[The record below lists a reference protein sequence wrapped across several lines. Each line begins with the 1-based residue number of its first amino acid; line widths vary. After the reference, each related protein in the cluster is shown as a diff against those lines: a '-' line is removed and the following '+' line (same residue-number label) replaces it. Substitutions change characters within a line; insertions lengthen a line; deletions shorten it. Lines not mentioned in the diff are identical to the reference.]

1 MGKVKD
7 LPLKHIR
14 NIGIMAH
21 IDAGK
26 TTTTE
31 RILYYTGK
39 TYKIGEVDDG
49 AAEMDWMAQEKERGI
64 TITSAAT
71 TCFWR
76 DHQVN
81 ILDTPGHVDFT
92 VEVERS
98 LRVMDGA
105 VAIFCGVEG
114 VEPQSETVWKQADKY
129 RVPRIAY
136 VNKMDRMGSDFH
148 RAVAMMAERL
158 GSNPLVVQ
166 LPLRKEDE
174 FLGVID
180 LVRMKA
186 MVWDDESLGSA
197 LHERE
202 IPSSLKKE
210 AQGHRERLIEALA
223 EDDERLMH
231 KYIEG
236 EVTSREIRSAIRKA
250 TLSLTKVPVL
260 CGASFK
266 NKGVQPLLDAVVDYL
281 PSPADLPPVE
291 GISLLTSAEEKRSP
305 VPEDPFCA
313 LVFKIMSDPYVGQLA
328 FFRVYSGCLESGSYV
343 YNSTRDIRERVGR
356 LLRMHAN
363 KREEIK
369 GVGAGDIAA
378 AVGLKGSRTGDT
390 LSDQSRPIVLSSIDF
405 PCPVIS
411 VAIEP
416 KAKEGEEKLTRAL
429 SLLANEDPTFRCHFD
444 EETGQTI
451 ISGMGELH
459 LEIIV
464 DRLLREF
471 NVQANVGKPQ
481 VVFRESITKGAEA
494 EGKFIRQTGG
504 RGQYGHVWIR
514 IEPLPVGDKQFV
526 NQIVGGAI
534 PRDYIGAVEKG
545 VKEAMEAGVLA
556 GYQVVDVKVTLFD
569 GSYHEVD
576 SSEMAFKIAGSLAL
590 KEAMRKAGPV
600 MLEPI
605 MKVSIVLPDEFMGEV
620 IGDLNARRGRVV
632 NVEAK
637 TAAQVIDSE
646 VPLLEMFGYATT
658 LRSITQ
664 GRATYTMQFS
674 RYERA
679 PQSIADEIVAR
690 VGGQAVKVR

>member
-1 MGKVKD
+1 
-7 LPLKHIR
+7 
-14 NIGIMAH
+14 
-21 IDAGK
+21 
-26 TTTTE
+26 
-31 RILYYTGK
+31 
-39 TYKIGEVDDG
+39 
-49 AAEMDWMAQEKERGI
+49 
-64 TITSAAT
+64 
-71 TCFWR
+71 
-76 DHQVN
+76 
-81 ILDTPGHVDFT
+81 
-92 VEVERS
+92 
-98 LRVMDGA
+98 
-105 VAIFCGVEG
+105 
-114 VEPQSETVWKQADKY
+114 
-129 RVPRIAY
+129 
-136 VNKMDRMGSDFH
+136 
-148 RAVAMMAERL
+148 
-158 GSNPLVVQ
+158 
-166 LPLRKEDE
+166 
-174 FLGVID
+174 
-180 LVRMKA
+180 
-186 MVWDDESLGSA
+186 
-197 LHERE
+197 
-202 IPSSLKKE
+202 
-210 AQGHRERLIEALA
+210 
-223 EDDERLMH
+223 
-231 KYIEG
+231 
-236 EVTSREIRSAIRKA
+236 
-250 TLSLTKVPVL
+250 
-260 CGASFK
+260 
-266 NKGVQPLLDAVVDYL
+266 
-281 PSPADLPPVE
+281 
-291 GISLLTSAEEKRSP
+291 
-305 VPEDPFCA
+305 
-313 LVFKIMSDPYVGQLA
+313 
-328 FFRVYSGCLESGSYV
+328 
-343 YNSTRDIRERVGR
+343 
-356 LLRMHAN
+356 
-363 KREEIK
+363 
-369 GVGAGDIAA
+369 
-378 AVGLKGSRTGDT
+378 
-390 LSDQSRPIVLSSIDF
+390 LSSIDF